1 MAIEIAAEP
10 GAVTVRLRGWDR
22 VFSTRRRLEIPARCI
37 AGATV
42 IARAEIRRPVVSL
55 TNTGAYL
62 PGLLHYGPFGRG
74 PNREFWAVRRQE
86 RLVVIECRGWS
97 YARVVLGVP
106 EPEMVAG
113 TVRLVTGP
121 R

>member
-10 GAVTVRLRGWDR
+10 RAVTIHLRGWDW
-22 VFSTRRRLEIPARCI
+22 VFAARRRLEIPAEHI
-37 AGATV
+37 AGAAV
-42 IARAEIRRPVVSL
+42 VPRDEVHRPAVSL
-55 TNTGAYL
+55 ASQGSFL
-62 PGLLHYGPFGRG
+62 PGVLHYGPFGRG

-86 RLVVIECRGWS
+86 RLVVIDCRGWG

-113 TVRLVTGP
+113 TVRLVTGG